1 MASEDRIEKMSVPK
15 LLKIYGS
22 KIEKEFGADELK
34 LIKDEAKGPGGTDRA
49 RKMIKDLVM
58 NVGGLA
64 TKTYVNPVTF
74 VNNLKRK

>member
-1 MASEDRIEKMSVPK
+1 MPFYSPC
-15 LLKIYGS
+15 L
-22 KIEKEFGADELK
+22 
-34 LIKDEAKGPGGTDRA
+34 GGTDRA